1 MNAKSILTR
10 VLVAAL
16 AVPLVLL
23 LTFRPDTLPFKVA
36 VLAVLIGTLL
46 EVGQMAKGKPTALLY
61 FSGVYFLFLFWMP
74 ASGLRLLERTSLPSL
89 LFLGLLLLFA
99 EFLLWRRP
107 LVETVPAT
115 ATTFFSAFYF
125 GILGSYFLLLR
136 RQPDGP
142 WHLMVL
148 FAATWA
154 YDTGGYFA
162 GSLWGRHKLAESVS
176 PKKSWEG
183 CIGGAALAI
192 AALFLLWALAPVVRG
207 AYRPWD
213 LVALGLLLSFFG
225 QAGDLIESMIKRS
238 FAAKDSGSLLPGH
251 GGLFDRIDSL
261 LFNAPVLYFYIHFIL
276 RART

>member
-1 MNAKSILTR
+1 LKSILLR
-10 VLVAAL
+10 AL
-16 AVPLVLL
+16 
-23 LTFRPDTLPFKVA
+23 VA
-36 VLAVLIGTLL
+36 VLAIPLVLYLTFNSDTLAFKVVVLAVLTVALL

-61 FSGVYFLFLFWMP
+61 FSGMYFLFLFWMP
-74 ASGLRLLERTSLPSL
+74 ASGIAFLARMSLPSL

-107 LVETVPAT
+107 LAETVPAT

-136 RQPDGP
+136 RQPEGP

-148 FAATWA
+148 FVATWA

-162 GSLWGRHKLAESVS
+162 GRTWGRHKLAQSVS
-176 PKKSWEG
+176 PKKTWEG
-183 CIGGAALAI
+183 CAGGVVLAVAAL
-192 AALFLLWALAPVVRG
+192 LVFRHFAPVVQG
-207 AYRPWD
+207 AYRIVD
-213 LVALGLLLSFFG
+213 LLVLGLLLSFFG

-251 GGLFDRIDSL
+251 GGMFDRIDSL
-261 LFNAPVLYFYIHFIL
+261 LFNAPVLYFYIQFIL